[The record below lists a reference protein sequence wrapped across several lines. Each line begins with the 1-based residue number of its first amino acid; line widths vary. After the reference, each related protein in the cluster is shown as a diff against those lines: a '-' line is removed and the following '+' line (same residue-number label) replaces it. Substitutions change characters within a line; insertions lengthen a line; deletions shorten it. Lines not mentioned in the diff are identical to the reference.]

1 MLILHLSV
9 TEGRIRSSQNY
20 IAQKT
25 KAFSFQGIAFIKKQ
39 TNKKHFLTE
48 MFLKCLPH
56 FSTPL
61 RD

>member
-25 KAFSFQGIAFIKKQ
+25 KAFSFQGITFIKK
-39 TNKKHFLTE
+39 KKLNRNLSKMSPTFQYTSNR
-48 MFLKCLPH
+48 LKPI
-56 FSTPL
+56 
-61 RD
+61 